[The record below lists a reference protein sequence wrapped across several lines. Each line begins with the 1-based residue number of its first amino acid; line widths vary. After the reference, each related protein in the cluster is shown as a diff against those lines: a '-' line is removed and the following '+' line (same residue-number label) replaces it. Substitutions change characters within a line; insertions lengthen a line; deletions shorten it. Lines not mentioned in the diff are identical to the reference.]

1 MKKLFYIL
9 AIVASGFN
17 MLADD
22 HLARRYAAL
31 DRDRVSSEY
40 FLLAVPSV
48 QANLKL
54 DHGQIERFKSAIASP
69 PTNIPAVAELHRR
82 QNQQLQK
89 VSSDKERSDIL
100 RKGNSQISQ
109 LINQNLEAQ
118 ISSLLTFSQSNRLEE
133 LFLQMRGISV
143 ILENTILIKK
153 LNISDEQM
161 HAITGITNDHHEIL
175 SLLRQRFIRLQVQPT
190 RNREDGDWRSEIIC
204 LVRVIKEIEKDE
216 DSEILDILNQ
226 KQLQTWNELCGEP
239 LSIDWKVDY
248 FSDVPFGT
256 ERGGD

>member
-1 MKKLFYIL
+1 
-9 AIVASGFN
+9 
-17 MLADD
+17 
-22 HLARRYAAL
+22 
-31 DRDRVSSEY
+31 
-40 FLLAVPSV
+40 
-48 QANLKL
+48 
-54 DHGQIERFKSAIASP
+54 
-69 PTNIPAVAELHRR
+69 
-82 QNQQLQK
+82 
-89 VSSDKERSDIL
+89 
-100 RKGNSQISQ
+100 